1 MKNLSITVEQ
11 IDACLPQTQ
20 CRECGYNGCLP
31 YAKAMQAGAETIDK
45 CPPGGLNTLQNLSQ
59 LLGVEATPYV
69 SKVEAQTRPQQVVTI
84 DETTCI
90 GCTKCIQACP
100 VDAIIGSAKQ
110 MHTVISQHCTGC
122 QLCIEPCPVDC
133 IDLVPMT
140 EKSIDESQQFVNQ
153 SRLRY
158 QQREKRLNNLKQQ
171 RRQKHLQAKNLEHQ
185 KYIAQAIERVKR
197 KREEF

>member
-1 MKNLSITVEQ
+1 
-11 IDACLPQTQ
+11 
-20 CRECGYNGCLP
+20 
-31 YAKAMQAGAETIDK
+31 
-45 CPPGGLNTLQNLSQ
+45 
-59 LLGVEATPYV
+59 
-69 SKVEAQTRPQQVVTI
+69 
-84 DETTCI
+84 
-90 GCTKCIQACP
+90 
-100 VDAIIGSAKQ
+100 
-110 MHTVISQHCTGC
+110 
-122 QLCIEPCPVDC
+122 
-133 IDLVPMT
+133 MT